1 MIFREKNEKE
11 MILIRQHDHGFLAGE
26 IASYIKDDFF
36 EEKLYFKESIN
47 AIYEHDRGWIGLDK
61 VPILNDEKN
70 IPYTFM
76 DCPSSLR
83 FVFYTIGLNEIEAS
97 NLYGALLC
105 SKHFL
110 SFPLNEEDE
119 VMMSFYKQE
128 LDRQKRI
135 LKMLTKKQQVM
146 FDKHYRL
153 LKFCDELSLY
163 TCMNRPGV
171 KKEDEI
177 DLFKEGFEGTEMFN
191 ENNDKRLIAEW
202 TDKQTIRVKPFPF
215 KKEFETYVKYKA
227 ISKRLIEEIGIAKA
241 DRESEVQKQTIYFI
255 Q

>member
-26 IASYIKDDFF
+26 IASYVKDDFF
-36 EEKLYFKESIN
+36 EEKLYLKESIN

-97 NLYGALLC
+97 NPYGALLC

-135 LKMLTKKQQVM
+135 LKMLTKKQHVM

-215 KKEFETYVKYKA
+215 EKEFETYVKYKA

-241 DRESEVQKQTIYFI
+241 DRESVQKQTIYFI